1 MTAKKLIICF
11 MVALFSLGLAS
22 LGLSGGMGEAK
33 GTVTKIEGSKVTI
46 KDSMGMEKTVEPK
59 NPEALND
66 LKVGDQ
72 ASVKEGTLTKED
84 GSEKSAP
91 SPGTKPKY

>member
-1 MTAKKLIICF
+1 MTARKLFIYF
-11 MVALFSLGLAS
+11 VVALFSLGLAS
-22 LGLSGGMGEAK
+22 PGLSGGMGEAK

-59 NPEALND
+59 NPEALKD

-72 ASVKEGTLTKED
+72 ASVKEGKLTKEG
-84 GSEKSAP
+84 GSGKSAP
-91 SPGTKPKY
+91 SPGTKY

>member
-1 MTAKKLIICF
+1 MTAKKLFIYF
-11 MVALFSLGLAS
+11 VVALFSLGLAS
-22 LGLSGGMGEAK
+22 PGLSGGMGEAK

-59 NPEALND
+59 NPEALKD

-72 ASVKEGTLTKED
+72 ASVKGGTLTKE
-84 GSEKSAP
+84 GGGGKSAP
-91 SPGTKPKY
+91 SPGTKY

>member
-1 MTAKKLIICF
+1 MTAKKLFIYF
-11 MVALFSLGLAS
+11 VVALFSLGLAS
-22 LGLSGGMGEAK
+22 PGLSGGMGEAK

-59 NPEALND
+59 NPEALKD

-72 ASVKEGTLTKED
+72 ASVKGGTLTKE
-84 GSEKSAP
+84 GGGEKPAP
-91 SPGTKPKY
+91 SPGTKY